1 MQVKKHLPSFL
12 LTLKK
17 KYNTNKGGKEIKVF
31 NLLGEEI
38 YFATVNNI
46 QTTINLSEQA
56 KGIYFVQVVTD
67 KGEIRK
73 KLIKE

>member
-1 MQVKKHLPSFL
+1 MKKHLPSFL